1 MDFEIDDG
9 VAIATLDDG
18 KANAVGH
25 ALIDGLNEVLDRSE
39 QDDLAVVI
47 VGREGLFSAGFDLK
61 EFEKGPDAAGA
72 LVDKGARLFLRLF
85 SHPQAVVAACTGHAI
100 AAGAFLLLAAD
111 TRLGVPGDFKIGLN
125 ETAIGMT
132 LPVFALELASSR
144 LSRRHLQ
151 PAVVQARLFAP
162 EEAVDAGFLDQ
173 LSTPAALRGDAIAEA
188 RRLGEYQT
196 SAYGGNKRLIRAAAL
211 ERIRA
216 SLDA

>member
-1 MDFEIDDG
+1 MLDLEIDAG
-9 VAIATLDDG
+9 VAVATLDDG

-25 ALIDGLNEVLDRSE
+25 ALIDSLNEVLDRSE

-61 EFEKGPDAAGA
+61 EFEKGAEASAA
-72 LVDKGARLFLRLF
+72 LVGKGAQLFLRLF
-85 SHPQAVVAACTGHAI
+85 SHPQAVVTACTGHAI

-111 TRLGVPGDFKIGLN
+111 TRIGVPGDFKIGLN

-132 LPVFALELASSR
+132 LPVFALELAASR

-151 PAVVQARLFAP
+151 ASVVQAQLYAP
-162 EEAVDAGFLDQ
+162 EQAVDVGFLDR
-173 LSTPAALRGDAIAEA
+173 LSPADTLRRDAVAEA
-188 RRLGEYQT
+188 RRLGEYPT
-196 SAYGGNKRLIRAAAL
+196 SAYGGNKRLIREAAI

-216 SLDA
+216 SLA